1 MYLGLQS
8 SEIIWMSFK
17 MNVLIP
23 IVLCFGV
30 GIIEA
35 DHKNVAMQLDRHV
48 DI

>member
-1 MYLGLQS
+1 MYLDLES
-8 SEIIWMSFK
+8 SEIIWMLFE

-23 IVLCFGV
+23 IVLCFGI